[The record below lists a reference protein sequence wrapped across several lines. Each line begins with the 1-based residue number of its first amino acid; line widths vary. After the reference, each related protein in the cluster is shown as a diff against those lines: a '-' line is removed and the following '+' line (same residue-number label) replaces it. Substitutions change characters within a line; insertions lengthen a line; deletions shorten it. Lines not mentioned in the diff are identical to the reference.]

1 MEGGRELTCRIIEPI
16 AAASMMSIVSTLAIW
31 LFFFFKPAFLDV
43 FEFGLDITENR
54 QAGQVTESAPLV
66 GELLWL
72 NHVDLSENQHKR
84 TSIINE
90 SSI

>member
-1 MEGGRELTCRIIEPI
+1 MPI
-16 AAASMMSIVSTLAIW
+16 GSSLAIW
-31 LFFFFKPAFLDV
+31 LFIFFKPALHYV
-43 FEFGLDITENR
+43 FEFGLDIAENR
-54 QAGQVTESAPLV
+54 QAGQVTESTSLV

-72 NHVDLSENQHKR
+72 NHVNLSENQHKR